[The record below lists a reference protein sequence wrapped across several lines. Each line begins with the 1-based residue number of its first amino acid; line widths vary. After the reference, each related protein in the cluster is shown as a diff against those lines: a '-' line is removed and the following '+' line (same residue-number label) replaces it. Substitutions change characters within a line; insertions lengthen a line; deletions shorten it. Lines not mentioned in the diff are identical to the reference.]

1 MIVSKCLDMALSL
14 AFWASY
20 PPKSYPKSS
29 CQVFYLVPNCTT
41 TLWLPH
47 PLIDDVLTKQL
58 EGSS

>member
-1 MIVSKCLDMALSL
+1 
-14 AFWASY
+14 
-20 PPKSYPKSS
+20 
-29 CQVFYLVPNCTT
+29 VFYLVPNRTN